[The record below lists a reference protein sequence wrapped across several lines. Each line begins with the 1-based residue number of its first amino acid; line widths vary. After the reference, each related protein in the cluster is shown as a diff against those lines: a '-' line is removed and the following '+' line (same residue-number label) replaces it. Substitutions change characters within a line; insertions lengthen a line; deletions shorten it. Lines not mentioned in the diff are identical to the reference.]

1 MEAAKSVNKAGE
13 GKRNLDT
20 HLHCHAVVIRSI
32 VIDIL
37 SGFSDS
43 NLSQTHCDAFCQG
56 YA

>member
-1 MEAAKSVNKAGE
+1 MNKAGE